1 MNVSVV
7 IPNYNGEELILKNL
21 PKLITELDKYTK
33 GEIEVIVVDDGSED
47 NSVGVIKKFLK
58 VKLLINSKN
67 VGFSQTVD
75 RGVGEARGELILLLN
90 NDVLPQKGFLEP
102 LLTHF
107 NDPKVFAVGCMD
119 KSVEK
124 NGEIVLRGRGTGLWK
139 RGFLVHS
146 RGEVDSNDTL
156 WVSGGSGMFRKS
168 IWEELGGL
176 NTLYNP
182 FYWEDIDLSYRAQK
196 SGYKVIFENKSVVL
210 HEHEK
215 GIIKKK
221 FSPFKVKSIVYRNQF
236 IFVWTNL
243 TDFNLVLK
251 HFLWLPYYFI
261 KTILSLDFAF
271 YVGFLS
277 AIFRFTKILKTR
289 YNNKRLFI
297 LSDLEVT
304 KKYI

>member
-1 MNVSVV
+1 MNISVV
-7 IPNYNGEELILKNL
+7 IPNYNGEELLSKNL
-21 PKLITELDKYTK
+21 PLLFQELSNYTK
-33 GEIEVIVVDDGSED
+33 GRIEVIVVDDGSED
-47 NSVGVIKKFLK
+47 NSVNVIKKFPK
-58 VKLLINSKN
+58 VKLLINPKN

-75 RGVGEARGELILLLN
+75 KGVKEASGELILLLN
-90 NDVLPQKGFLEP
+90 TDVSPQKDFLDP

-124 NGEIVLRGRGTGLWK
+124 NGEIVLRGRGMGSWK

-146 RGEVDSNDTL
+146 RGEVDLNDTL

-168 IWEELGGL
+168 IWEKLGGL

-215 GIIKKK
+215 GVIKKK
-221 FSPFKVKSIVYRNQF
+221 FSPFRVKSIVYRNQF

-243 TDFNLVLK
+243 TDFSLIIK

-271 YVGFLS
+271 SIGFLN
-277 AIFRFTKILKTR
+277 ALFRFTKILKTR

>member
-7 IPNYNGEELILKNL
+7 IPNYNGEELLLKNL
-21 PKLITELDKYTK
+21 PELFNELNKYKK

-47 NSVGVIKKFLK
+47 NSVNVIKRFPK
-58 VKLLINSKN
+58 VKLLINPKN
-67 VGFSQTVD
+67 VGFSQTVNK
-75 RGVGEARGELILLLN
+75 GVEEAKGELILLLN
-90 NDVLPQKGFLEP
+90 TDVLPQKDFLDP

-107 NDPKVFAVGCMD
+107 NDPNVFAVGCMD

-124 NGEIVLRGRGTGLWK
+124 NGEIVLRGRGIGLWK

-156 WVSGGSGMFRKS
+156 WVSGGSGMFRNS
-168 IWEELGGL
+168 IWEKLGGL

-221 FSPFKVKSIVYRNQF
+221 FSPFRVKSIVYRNQF

-243 TDFNLVLK
+243 TDSNLVLK

-271 YVGFLS
+271 TIGFLN
-277 AIFRFTKILKTR
+277 ALLRIPKILKTR

>member
-1 MNVSVV
+1 MNISVV
-7 IPNYNGEELILKNL
+7 IPNYNGEELLLKNL
-21 PKLITELDKYTK
+21 PQLFKELNKYTK
-33 GEIEVIVVDDGSED
+33 GRIEVIVVDDGSED
-47 NSVGVIKKFLK
+47 NSVNVIKKFPK

-75 RGVGEARGELILLLN
+75 KGVEEARGELILLLN
-90 NDVLPQKGFLEP
+90 TDVLPQKDFLEP

-124 NGEIVLRGRGTGLWK
+124 NGEIVLRGRGMGSWK

-146 RGEVDSNDTL
+146 RGEINSSDTL
-156 WVSGGSGMFRKS
+156 WVSGGSGMFRKF
-168 IWEELGGL
+168 IWEKLGGL

-215 GIIKKK
+215 GVIKKK

-243 TDFNLVLK
+243 TDFNLLIK

-271 YVGFLS
+271 SIGFLN
-277 AIFRFTKILKTR
+277 ALFRFTKILKTR
-289 YNNKRLFI
+289 YNNKRFFI

>member
-7 IPNYNGEELILKNL
+7 IPNYNGEELLLKNL
-21 PKLITELDKYTK
+21 PELFNELNKYKK

-47 NSVGVIKKFLK
+47 NSVNVIKRFSK
-58 VKLLINSKN
+58 VKLLINPKN
-67 VGFSQTVD
+67 VGFSQTVNK
-75 RGVGEARGELILLLN
+75 GVEEAKGELILLLN
-90 NDVLPQKGFLEP
+90 TDVLPQKDFLDP

-107 NDPKVFAVGCMD
+107 NDPNVFAVGCMD

-124 NGEIVLRGRGTGLWK
+124 NGEIVLRGRGIGLWK

-156 WVSGGSGMFRKS
+156 WVSGGSGMFRNS
-168 IWEELGGL
+168 IWEKLGGL

-221 FSPFKVKSIVYRNQF
+221 FSPFRVKSIVYRNQF

-271 YVGFLS
+271 TVGFLS
-277 AIFRFTKILKTR
+277 ALLRIPKILKTR